1 MGAVRNRGVVTGAL
15 VAVVLAGSLT
25 GCEVDPVRSTI
36 ARPADPVVVRGADV
50 PRLAEGPA
58 DRVVAFRAASGG
70 WTQIPVQVDE
80 RLDTTMA
87 DVYDLPPDA
96 FGNSSIGI
104 DVNVYA
110 DPGTFVGADPDP
122 TVDADDEIAFM
133 ARDAGGSAVEAGL
146 GAPGGTVPGTGI
158 EVRLDEPGVA
168 GQRGYVYLFRGD
180 GTLDPAAGRSYVDY
194 DFDLA
199 SGDYTSTYRRRSG
212 PNPEDSTITGA
223 SYTAH
228 FSDRWLMD
236 GVTLSF
242 GDRPGVDLVDRMKYR
257 LVPGV
262 CGRSEDTF
270 NTGEG
275 AFVVNKVGP
284 IRALRGYVG
293 ANSGPNT
300 QATHA
305 FYDLRFDT
313 SIDLRVHGIPGV
325 AAYLD
330 LGREATGMTFRN
342 PEVPSGV
349 TVDGQPDA
357 VPAGA
362 PTWWTLDGP
371 QGGLGT
377 ALSVETDLSTDP
389 RTRYDDD
396 LTPATAQCTGDGE
409 AIGEAGAAFGT
420 LACTDPGMLP
430 GSPGCTHRFRTTTA
444 TVATP
449 AGQGDGAL
457 VRAWTDDARTPLEV
471 STSTFG

>member
-1 MGAVRNRGVVTGAL
+1 MRSRGVVTGAL
-15 VAVVLAGSLT
+15 AALVLAGTLT
-25 GCEVDPVRSTI
+25 GCEVDPVRSTVV
-36 ARPADPVVVRGADV
+36 RPADPVVVRGADV
-50 PRLAEGPA
+50 ARLTGVPA
-58 DRVVAFRAASGG
+58 GRVVGFRASSDG

-87 DVYDLPPDA
+87 DVYDLPADT

-104 DVNVYA
+104 PVNVYA

-122 TVDADDEIAFM
+122 DLDADDEIAFM

-146 GAPGGTVPGTGI
+146 GAPGGTVPGTGV
-158 EVRLDEPGVA
+158 EVRLDEPDAA
-168 GQRGYVYLFRGD
+168 GRGYVYLFHGD
-180 GTLDPAAGRSYVDY
+180 GSLDPGAGRSYVSY

-199 SGDYTSTYRRRSG
+199 SGDYLTTYSRRSG

-228 FSDRWLMD
+228 FADRWLMD
-236 GVTLSF
+236 RVTLSF

-270 NTGEG
+270 NAGEG
-275 AFVVNKVGP
+275 AFVVNRVGP
-284 IRALRGYVG
+284 VRALRGYVG

-313 SIDLRVHGIPGV
+313 SIDLRVHAIPGV

-330 LGREATGMTFRN
+330 LSREAVGMTFRD
-342 PEVPSGV
+342 PQVPGGV
-349 TVDGQPDA
+349 AVDGQPDA
-357 VPAGA
+357 VPAAA
-362 PTWWTLDGP
+362 PSWWTLDGP

-377 ALSVETDLSTDP
+377 ALTLDTDLSVGP
-389 RTRYDDD
+389 QSRYDDD
-396 LTPATAQCTGDGE
+396 LTPTTTQCTGDGE
-409 AIGEAGAAFGT
+409 AVGEAGAVFGA
-420 LACTDPGMLP
+420 LACTDPGLLP
-430 GSPGCTHRFRTTTA
+430 GSPNCTHHFRTTTA
-444 TVATP
+444 TVAAP
-449 AGQGDGAL
+449 AGAGDGAL
-457 VRAWTDDARTPLEV
+457 VRAWTDDARSPLEV
-471 STSTFG
+471 TTATFG